1 MKDEDYAVDQIDYRI
16 LKILQENARETA
28 SSISKQIHLSVSAVI
43 ERIHKL
49 EETNVI
55 NKYTIIVDEKRMGNQ
70 TTALVEVNISNPK
83 YHAEFAKAMMEM
95 DTVVSCYYQT
105 GDASMLVKVACASTE
120 ELEEVISL
128 LMSLPG
134 VTETHTHVILR
145 TIKNVYSAIRKP
157 KEGI

>member
-1 MKDEDYAVDQIDYRI
+1 MDQIDYRI

-49 EETNVI
+49 EESNII
-55 NKYTIIVDEKRMGNQ
+55 NKYTIIVDEKEMGNS
-70 TTALVEVNISNPK
+70 TSALMEVTISNPK
-83 YHAEFAKAMMEM
+83 YHDDFAKAILEM

-105 GDASMLVKVACASTE
+105 GESSMLVKVSCASAG
-120 ELEEVISL
+120 ELEKVISK

-145 TIKNVYSAIRKP
+145 TVKNVYSAIRRP
-157 KEGI
+157 EEDV

>member
-1 MKDEDYAVDQIDYRI
+1 MDQIDYKI

-55 NKYTIIVDEKRMGNQ
+55 NKYTIIADEKGMGNE
-70 TTALVEVNISNPK
+70 TTALMEVKISHPK
-83 YHAEFAKAMMEM
+83 YHEGFAKAITEM

-105 GDASMLVKVACASTE
+105 GDASMLLKVACASAT
-120 ELEEVISL
+120 ELEQVIRRI
-128 LMSLPG
+128 MSLPG
-134 VTETHTHVILR
+134 VTDTQTHVILR
-145 TIKNVYSAIRKP
+145 TLKNVYSAIRRP
-157 KEGI
+157 EEGL